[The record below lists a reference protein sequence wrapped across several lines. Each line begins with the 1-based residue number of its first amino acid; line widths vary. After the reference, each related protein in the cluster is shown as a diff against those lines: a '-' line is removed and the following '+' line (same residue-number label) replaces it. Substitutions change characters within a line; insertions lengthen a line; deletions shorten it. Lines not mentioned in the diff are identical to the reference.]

1 MPAIPLKATL
11 KKMGYTKYPFD
22 PKELKMGLKVE
33 LEHKDI
39 TGCDPVMTM
48 KIVLAHMKENK
59 RYYTLLKSLKL

>member
-22 PKELKMGLKVE
+22 PKELRMGLKVE

-39 TGCDPVMTM
+39 TGGDPVMTM
-48 KIVLAHMKENK
+48 KITLAHLKENPK
-59 RYYTLLKSLKL
+59 YYTILKSVGL